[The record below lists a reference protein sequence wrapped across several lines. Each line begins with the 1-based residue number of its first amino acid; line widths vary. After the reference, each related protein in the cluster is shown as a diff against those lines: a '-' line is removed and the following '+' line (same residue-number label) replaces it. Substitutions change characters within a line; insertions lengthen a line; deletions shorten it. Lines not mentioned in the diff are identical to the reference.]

1 MIHRPPFGAG
11 FFLEH
16 KMIIGLT
23 GRKRSGKSTIAQ
35 ALVHKGFTEFS
46 FAEPIRT
53 FTKILLG
60 LDHVGLEEAKEK
72 EIEWLDSIVT
82 PRYIMQTLGT
92 EWGRHTIHPDIW
104 IRYLTRRITAPS
116 NLNSDIVISDIRFD
130 NEAIALRELGAKIV
144 RVERPGGGE
153 DSHSSELGV
162 ALKYVHFG
170 VMNNGELAAV
180 NDIADLI
187 VEKAK

>member
-1 MIHRPPFGAG
+1 MIYRPPFGAG
-11 FFLEH
+11 FFSEH

-60 LDHVGLEEAKEK
+60 LDHAGLEEAKEQPVK
-72 EIEWLDSIVT
+72 WLDSIVT

-92 EWGRHTIHPDIW
+92 EWGRQMIHPDIW
-104 IRYLTRRITAPS
+104 IRYLTRRITAPA
-116 NLNSDIVISDIRFD
+116 NSDANIVISDIRFD

-153 DSHSSELGV
+153 DWHSSEHGV

>member
-1 MIHRPPFGAG
+1 
-11 FFLEH
+11 
-16 KMIIGLT
+16 MIIGLT

-35 ALVHKGFTEFS
+35 ALVHKGFAEMS

-60 LDHVGLEEAKEK
+60 LDHAGLEEAKEK
-72 EIEWLDSIVT
+72 PIDWLDGVT
-82 PRYIMQTLGT
+82 TRYIMQTLGT
-92 EWGRHTIHPDIW
+92 EWGRQTIHPDIW
-104 IRYLTRRITAPS
+104 IRYLTRRLTAPS
-116 NLNSDIVISDIRFD
+116 NLNADIVISDIRFD

-153 DSHSSELGV
+153 DAHVSEAGV
-162 ALKYVHFG
+162 SLRYVNFG

>member
-1 MIHRPPFGAG
+1 
-11 FFLEH
+11 
-16 KMIIGLT
+16 MIIGLT

-35 ALVHKGFTEFS
+35 ALVHKGFAEFS

-60 LDHVGLEEAKEK
+60 LDHAGLEEAKENG
-72 EIEWLDSIVT
+72 IDWLDGVS
-82 PRYIMQTLGT
+82 PRHIMQTLGT
-92 EWGRHTIHPDIW
+92 EWGRKTIHPDIW
-104 IRYLTRRITAPS
+104 IRYLTRRITAPA
-116 NLNSDIVISDIRFD
+116 NLNADIVISDIRFD

-162 ALKYVHFG
+162 SLRYVHFG

>member
-11 FFLEH
+11 FFSEH

-60 LDHVGLEEAKEK
+60 LDHAGLEEAKEK

-82 PRYIMQTLGT
+82 PRYAPIEKYTPIQAESSIRCAIMAGAS
-92 EWGRHTIHPDIW
+92 
-104 IRYLTRRITAPS
+104 TAGKARPS
-116 NLNSDIVISDIRFD
+116 
-130 NEAIALRELGAKIV
+130 AIKV
-144 RVERPGGGE
+144 C
-153 DSHSSELGV
+153 
-162 ALKYVHFG
+162 
-170 VMNNGELAAV
+170 
-180 NDIADLI
+180 
-187 VEKAK
+187 